1 MGYLKFFE
9 ISHQKEAVSSC
20 STKERLMDPA
30 WVAVIIAA
38 AALIL
43 QAIGTFP
50 PKDKK
55 PKDKD
60 E

>member
-1 MGYLKFFE
+1 MYSAKAVPSCP
-9 ISHQKEAVSSC
+9 IKEQ
-20 STKERLMDPA
+20 LMSPE

-43 QAIGTFP
+43 QAVSTFP

-55 PKDKD
+55 PEDKA